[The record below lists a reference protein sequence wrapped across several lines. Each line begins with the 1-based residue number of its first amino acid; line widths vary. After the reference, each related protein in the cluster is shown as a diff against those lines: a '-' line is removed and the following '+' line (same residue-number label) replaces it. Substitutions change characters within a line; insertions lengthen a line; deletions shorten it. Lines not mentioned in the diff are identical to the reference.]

1 MYSRRMSRSPS
12 YADTLAVLDRV
23 GRALSDGT
31 RRRILLRL
39 AGAPAYP
46 AGLAAHLGARPPA
59 GSHPPPRLPDPPA
72 YPADLADHLGASRP
86 AVSNHLA
93 CLRDCGLVVADAEGR
108 RVRYRLAH
116 ATLATP
122 PAHLAG

>member
-1 MYSRRMSRSPS
+1 MGSSPS

-39 AGAPAYP
+39 ADAPAYP
-46 AGLAAHLGARPPA
+46 AE
-59 GSHPPPRLPDPPA
+59 
-72 YPADLADHLGASRP
+72 LADHLGASRP

-108 RVRYRLAH
+108 RVRYRLADGRLAH
-116 ATLATP
+116 ALLDLAALRLH
-122 PAHLAG
+122 PAPGHVAVDSSPATVAG

>member
-1 MYSRRMSRSPS
+1 MASAPS

-39 AGAPAYP
+39 ADAPAYP
-46 AGLAAHLGARPPA
+46 AE
-59 GSHPPPRLPDPPA
+59 
-72 YPADLADHLGASRP
+72 LADHLGASRP

-93 CLRDCGLVVADAEGR
+93 CLRDCGLVLAEAEGR
-108 RVRYRLAH
+108 RVRYRLADDRLAH
-116 ATLATP
+116 AL
-122 PAHLAG
+122 HDLAGLTVRSAPGHSADGSDPRLMTG

>member
-1 MYSRRMSRSPS
+1 MPRSTP
-12 YADTLAVLDRV
+12 YADALAVLDRV

-39 AGAPAYP
+39 ADGP
-46 AGLAAHLGARPPA
+46 
-59 GSHPPPRLPDPPA
+59 S

-93 CLRDCGLVVADAEGR
+93 CLRDCGLVAADIQGR
-108 RVRYRLAH
+108 RVAYRLADDRLAH
-116 ATLATP
+116 AL
-122 PAHLAG
+122 HDLAGLRLHARAGHVAESSDRAAAAREVAG

>member
-1 MYSRRMSRSPS
+1 MARTPS

-39 AGAPAYP
+39 ADA
-46 AGLAAHLGARPPA
+46 
-59 GSHPPPRLPDPPA
+59 PA

-93 CLRDCGLVVADAEGR
+93 CLRDCGLVVGEPEGR
-108 RVRYRLAH
+108 RVRYRLVDRRLAH
-116 ATLATP
+116 ALTD
-122 PAHLAG
+122 LAGLHLHTVEGHP

>member
-1 MYSRRMSRSPS
+1 MGSSPS

-23 GRALSDGT
+23 GRAFSDGA

-39 AGAPAYP
+39 ADA
-46 AGLAAHLGARPPA
+46 
-59 GSHPPPRLPDPPA
+59 PA

-108 RVRYRLAH
+108 RVRYRLSDGRLAH
-116 ATLATP
+116 ALLDLAGLQLH
-122 PAHLAG
+122 PAPGHLAVDSSPDAAAG

>member
-1 MYSRRMSRSPS
+1 MYRCGVSASSS

-39 AGAPAYP
+39 ADA
-46 AGLAAHLGARPPA
+46 
-59 GSHPPPRLPDPPA
+59 PA
-72 YPADLADHLGASRP
+72 YPADLAEHLGASRP

-108 RVRYRLAH
+108 RVRYRLADERLAH
-116 ATLATP
+116 ALLD
-122 PAHLAG
+122 LAGLRLQAAPGHRAVVSGPSAVAG

>member
-1 MYSRRMSRSPS
+1 MYGLRVGSSPS

-39 AGAPAYP
+39 ADA
-46 AGLAAHLGARPPA
+46 
-59 GSHPPPRLPDPPA
+59 PA

-108 RVRYRLAH
+108 RVRYRLSDGRLAH
-116 ATLATP
+116 ALLDLAGLRLH
-122 PAHLAG
+122 PAPGHLAVDSSTDAVAG